1 MTKDN
6 EMRLLN
12 GSTARGMWA
21 AGLLLATGLL
31 IMSSVAR
38 SVAAGPAEYVKER
51 ELPVVVKVSGFRR
64 DLETGDLVQMVK
76 ITNRGSAPLQGPF
89 HLVLRGLETSAA
101 VKSVALQGRVR
112 SAGPLTLEIEP
123 ESPGGLKPNE
133 QLTLLLRFDG
143 QQKRPLKYEAIVV
156 PTT

>member
-1 MTKDN
+1 
-6 EMRLLN
+6 MRSFSGSVRDSKWAVQFLLVA
-12 GSTARGMWA
+12 S
-21 AGLLLATGLL
+21 LLVL
-31 IMSSVAR
+31 SSVVR
-38 SVAAGPAEYVKER
+38 SEEVDTAKYLQDR
-51 ELPVVVKVSGFRR
+51 ELPVGVTVSGFRR

-76 ITNRGSAPLQGPF
+76 ITNRGNVPVKGPF
-89 HLVLRGLETSAA
+89 HVVLRGLESSAA

-156 PTT
+156 PAT